1 MVSKQRLYLPPLA
14 ELIDSLTI
22 NQIKEVMLPQDKE
35 IFAREMEKITHDI
48 DLIIEERGL
57 KLSARLVRIV
67 VAVAQ
72 MNLHIWHNKDEM
84 QQDPGRYTELLKLA
98 HQLNGVRNQMKNL
111 LLEEVGDKE
120 KSARKTNYNT
130 DGLKGWDISI
140 K

>member
-1 MVSKQRLYLPPLA
+1 MPDKQRLYLPPLA

-22 NQIKEVMLPQDKE
+22 NQIKEVVLPQDRE
-35 IFAREMEKITHDI
+35 LFAREMEKITHDI
-48 DLIIEERGL
+48 DLIIEERDI
-57 KLSARLVRIV
+57 KLSARLIRIV
-67 VAVAQ
+67 VAIAQ

-84 QQDPGRYTELLKLA
+84 QRNPEKYTELLKLA

-111 LLEEVGDKE
+111 LLEEVGDKD

-140 K
+140 R